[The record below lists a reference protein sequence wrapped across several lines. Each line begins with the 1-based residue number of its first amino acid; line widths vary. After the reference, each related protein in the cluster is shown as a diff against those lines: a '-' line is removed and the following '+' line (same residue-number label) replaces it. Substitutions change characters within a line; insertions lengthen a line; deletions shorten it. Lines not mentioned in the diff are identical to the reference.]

1 MSEQHTT
8 TQIGLTVVIC
18 CYNSADRLA
27 ATLRHLA
34 AQRHP
39 AQFRYEVLLV
49 DNAST
54 DNTAA
59 IALQIWELCA
69 APGGCMKIVTEPKP
83 GQYYAREKGVNEA
96 AYEYLV
102 FCDDDNWLQPDYV
115 YAAWQA
121 LRNDDRIGAVGG
133 DNLPVTDA
141 GAYPD
146 WFAAYADKYALG
158 IPAQA
163 SGYITGRG
171 FVLGAGMATRKS
183 LFLSMYAPGFPSLLA
198 GRNGSNLSTGDDFEY
213 CKRLLLAGFKLY
225 YEQRMQLYHF
235 IPHQRLTVAYRE
247 KLMAGILEA
256 GKVISEYDLAIRV
269 HNRNRTKNRWRL
281 LLLTPFRIQLIKL
294 NLSNRLL
301 IDEQLTLFYL
311 SPFDSKGHPTRT
323 FIKRFMHYLKTL
335 PKHYS

>member
-1 MSEQHTT
+1 MSAHHTT
-8 TQIGLTVVIC
+8 TQIGLTVIIC
-18 CYNSADRLA
+18 CYNSAERIVT
-27 ATLRHLA
+27 TLKHLA
-34 AQRHP
+34 AQQHP
-39 AQFRYEVLLV
+39 ADFSFEVLLV

-69 APGGCMKIVTEPKP
+69 APGGCMKIVTEPQA
-83 GQYYAREKGVNEA
+83 GQYYARQRGVNEA

-121 LRNDDRIGAVGG
+121 LRNDDGIGAAGG

-146 WFAAYADKYALG
+146 WFGEYADKYALG
-158 IPAQA
+158 IPAKT
-163 SGYITGRG
+163 SGYITDRG
-171 FVLGAGMATRKS
+171 FVLGAGMATRRS
-183 LFLSMYAPGFPSLLA
+183 LFLAMYAPGFPSLLA

-225 YEQRMQLYHF
+225 YEQHMQLHHF

-247 KLMAGILEA
+247 RLMAGILDA
-256 GKVISEYDLAIRV
+256 GKVISEYELAIRV
-269 HNRNRTKNRWRL
+269 FKRNQTKNRWRL
-281 LLLTPFRIQLIKL
+281 LLLTPFRIQLVKMK
-294 NLSNRLL
+294 LSNRLL

-311 SPFDSKGHPTRT
+311 SPFNNDAYPTRT
-323 FIKRFMHYLKTL
+323 FIKRFMQYLKTL
-335 PKHYS
+335 SKH